1 MKIFLEKSTQRISL
15 TTNTSTSIENINYMC
30 LIAHFIDDDWQYH
43 KRILNFHQVLN
54 HKGETI
60 GKLVESLLLSWGIDK
75 IFTLTVDNVASNSGT
90 VTYLNRITKEWGAS
104 ILGGEF
110 IHMRCCAHIVNL
122 IVMEGLKG
130 LHESIVKVCNTVRY
144 VKSSP
149 SRYDK
154 FKAWVEK
161 VKIASKGCV
170 YLDVPT
176 RWNSTYMMLK
186 NAEKFQRAFERLFVN
201 DAQYICYFLDD
212 VSGKK
217 NIRTT

>member
-1 MKIFLEKSTQRISL
+1 MKIFVEKSTQRISL

-43 KRILNFHQVLN
+43 KRILNFHQVPN

-130 LHESIVKVCNTVRY
+130 LHESIIKV
-144 VKSSP
+144 
-149 SRYDK
+149 
-154 FKAWVEK
+154 
-161 VKIASKGCV
+161 
-170 YLDVPT
+170 
-176 RWNSTYMMLK
+176 
-186 NAEKFQRAFERLFVN
+186 
-201 DAQYICYFLDD
+201 
-212 VSGKK
+212 
-217 NIRTT
+217 

>member
-15 TTNTSTSIENINYMC
+15 TTNTSTSIQNINYMC
-30 LIAHFIDDDWQYH
+30 LIAHFIDDDWQCH
-43 KRILNFHQVLN
+43 KRILNFHQVPN

-75 IFTLTVDNVASNSGT
+75 IFTFTVDNVASNSGT
-90 VTYLNRITKEWGAS
+90 VTYLNRITKKWGAS

-110 IHMRCCAHIVNL
+110 IHMRCCTHIVNL
-122 IVMEGLKG
+122 IVMEGLKS

-176 RWNSTYMMLK
+176 RWNSTYMMLE
-186 NAEKFQRAFERLFVN
+186 NAEKFQRAFERLRVN

>member
-1 MKIFLEKSTQRISL
+1 M
-15 TTNTSTSIENINYMC
+15 
-30 LIAHFIDDDWQYH
+30 H
-43 KRILNFHQVLN
+43 IL
-54 HKGETI
+54 
-60 GKLVESLLLSWGIDK
+60 
-75 IFTLTVDNVASNSGT
+75 
-90 VTYLNRITKEWGAS
+90 
-104 ILGGEF
+104 
-110 IHMRCCAHIVNL
+110 NL
-122 IVMEGLKG
+122 IVQDGLKD
-130 LHESIVKVCNTVRY
+130 LNELIVKVCNVVRY

-161 VKIASKGCV
+161 VKIANKGCV

-176 RWNSTYMMLK
+176 RWNSTYMMLE